1 MPSLLHDP
9 TVRSSIETRV
19 RALTPTSR
27 GRWGKM
33 SVDQMLWH
41 VNEAMAAALGEREPG
56 GGRAVLPRPLMK
68 FVVLNLP
75 WTKGAPTQ
83 AGFVAQGTHDF
94 AEQRARCLRLVDTL
108 AARSIE
114 GVWDQHPLFGAMTG
128 VDVSRL
134 HAKHLDH
141 HLKQF
146 GV

>member
-1 MPSLLHDP
+1 MPATLHDSS
-9 TVRSSIETRV
+9 VRSTIELRL

-41 VNEAMAAALGEREPG
+41 VNEAMAAALGERQPG
-56 GGRAVLPRPLMK
+56 AGKGLLPRSLLK

-83 AGFVAQGTHDF
+83 ADFVARGAHDF
-94 AEQRARCLRLVDTL
+94 AEQQARCLSLVEKIAT
-108 AARSIE
+108 RSIE

-128 VDVSRL
+128 LDVSRL

-141 HLKQF
+141 HLRQF